1 MNHGKFFSLN
11 LSASRI
17 ENGIAVFDYTDI
29 FDAEVTENHA
39 RTPRFPICV
48 SITPTSVK
56 FILQYCIYLQN
67 NNFASSIDK
76 AIQLGS
82 TQVRHMEEVLIELP
96 LTPTNGLSL
105 TATLKRLYL
114 TPFPIQLPE
123 EKNYILE
130 LIEKRYHKEKQ
141 APNEPN
147 GQNKK
152 EQVPNE
158 PNGQNYLHYQY
169 ELKQQDDLSL
179 DNISYSSLPVYNLLK
194 ENNGYE
200 LYTLHTVEE
209 NKTNEKKYEKVLQK
223 LGLDF
228 FLKMLHRDAKE
239 KKYDKVLQKIVLD
252 FFFDMMHSDVFKN
265 SAHYDEMYSTFMS
278 DFFCAA
284 IIRKAEYYYQRALVN
299 DLYSNNQSISDSINI
314 YAANLE
320 KAEKHWIEC
329 IQSPE
334 ADKHFEFQPNWF
346 EPRAEKKL
354 CDKWYKA
361 WRHIW
366 NFVIPFYKRVE
377 SDYWFAPPE
386 EELQRVYYREKY
398 GDIACSQH
406 LCSKTKKR
414 SSKHPISKDIDILQQ
429 RASASTK
436 WLLKRYNFKDA
447 YRVAWFPWANTL
459 VLSILIAFITLVVGP
474 RKGDGIL
481 LKLYNTFYHFTESIT
496 ELIQSSFSW
505 LYDKALTGVQFHCVP
520 TWLMGGFAIMLTGLA
535 IYLLL
540 PIFKYFRGG
549 KMSFLFPRLIASIA
563 AAWFT
568 ITLGEDLYKA
578 FFDVKLNWCAWSAI
592 VVFIWGFVVYEVHRI
607 VPKIGLLRKLGR
619 ALQLIIISFAIS
631 LAVGMCVINF
641 TGDRMLVRSG
651 ILPKA
656 FRDDVLI
663 HTGDNPN
670 GDPNLVLNFDKIA
683 ADSAI
688 WSDSIVMNYYTHSP
702 YSHLDSIGASLAV
715 RQFADI
721 PYDDTYMQRVA
732 DIYLGKDSL
741 ITDNAPTDLADSIS
755 LVRGRF
761 LLNHD
766 NGLLFKDLLP
776 YVEHREDNHPVAK
789 IVPLLGG
796 NYKLF
801 LLHDFL
807 IQFAVIAMFIGIF
820 IQMIFEEKNVT
831 EA

>member
-1 MNHGKFFSLN
+1 MNHGKFFSLD
-11 LSASRI
+11 LAASRI
-17 ENGIAVFDYTDI
+17 EEGIAVFDYTDI
-29 FDAEVTENHA
+29 FDAEATENHA
-39 RTPRFPICV
+39 QTPRFPICV

-56 FILQYCIYLQN
+56 FILQYCVYLQN
-67 NNFASSIDK
+67 NTFVSSIDK
-76 AIQLGS
+76 AVQLGS
-82 TQVRHMEEVLIELP
+82 TQIRHMEEVLIELP
-96 LTPTNGLSL
+96 LTPTNGQSL

-114 TPFPIQLPE
+114 TPFPIQLKE

-130 LIEKRYHKEKQ
+130 LIEKRYHKEGQ
-141 APNEPN
+141 APNDPN
-147 GQNKK
+147 GH
-152 EQVPNE
+152 
-158 PNGQNYLHYQY
+158 NYLHYQY
-169 ELKQQDDLSL
+169 LLKQKTDTSPS
-179 DNISYSSLPVYNLLK
+179 NITYSSLPVYELLK
-194 ENNGYE
+194 KNGYE
-200 LYTLHTVEE
+200 LYTLHTIKDK
-209 NKTNEKKYEKVLQK
+209 KTN
-223 LGLDF
+223 
-228 FLKMLHRDAKE
+228 E
-239 KKYDKVLQKIVLD
+239 KKYDKVLQKLVLD

-265 SAHYDEMYSTFMS
+265 SAHYDEMYSKFMS

-299 DLYSNNQSISDSINI
+299 DLYSNNQSISDSIDI
-314 YAANLE
+314 YAANFE

-354 CDKWYKA
+354 CDKLYKA
-361 WRHIW
+361 WRYIW

-386 EELQRVYYREKY
+386 EELQRVYYSQCSE
-398 GDIACSQH
+398 IACSQH
-406 LCSKTKKR
+406 LCSKISKR
-414 SSKHPISKDIDILQQ
+414 NLEHPISKDIDILQQ

-436 WLLKRYNFKDA
+436 WFLKRYNFKDA
-447 YRVAWFPWANTL
+447 NRVAWFPWANTL
-459 VLSILIAFITLVVGP
+459 SLFILIAFITLVVGP
-474 RKGDGIL
+474 RNGDGIL

-496 ELIQSSFSW
+496 ELTQSGFSW
-505 LYDKALTGVQFHCVP
+505 LYDKTLAFVLFLGIP
-520 TWLMGGFAIMLTGLA
+520 TWPMWKFAILLIVLISLG
-535 IYLLL
+535 IYLLY
-540 PIFKYFRGG
+540 PIFRSGIFRSGR
-549 KMSFLFPRLIASIA
+549 MHFLFPRLIASIT

-568 ITLGEDLYKA
+568 ITLGEDLFKA
-578 FFDVKLNWCAWSAI
+578 FFDAKINWVVWLAI
-592 VVFIWGFVVYEVHRI
+592 IAFIWGFVVYEVHRI

-619 ALQLIIISFAIS
+619 ALQLIIISFAVS
-631 LAVGMCVINF
+631 LAVGICVINF

-721 PYDDTYMQRVA
+721 PYDNTYMQRVA

-741 ITDNAPTDLADSIS
+741 ITDNTPTDLADSIS

-831 EA
+831 ES

>member
-39 RTPRFPICV
+39 QTPRFPICV

-56 FILQYCIYLQN
+56 FILQYCVYLQN
-67 NNFASSIDK
+67 NTFVSSIDK
-76 AIQLGS
+76 AVQLGS
-82 TQVRHMEEVLIELP
+82 TQIRHMEEVLIELP
-96 LTPTNGLSL
+96 LTPTNGQSL

-114 TPFPIQLPE
+114 TPFPIQLKE

-130 LIEKRYHKEKQ
+130 LIEKRYNKDKSS
-141 APNEPN
+141 PNDSI
-147 GQNKK
+147 
-152 EQVPNE
+152 
-158 PNGQNYLHYQY
+158 HYQY
-169 ELKQQDDLSL
+169 DLKQQDDLSL

-200 LYTLHTVEE
+200 LYTLHTIKDK
-209 NKTNEKKYEKVLQK
+209 KTNEKKYEKVLQK

-265 SAHYDEMYSTFMS
+265 SAHYDEMYSKFMS

-299 DLYSNNQSISDSINI
+299 DLYSNNQSISDSIDI
-314 YAANLE
+314 YAANFE

-354 CDKWYKA
+354 CDKLYKA

-386 EELQRVYYREKY
+386 EELQRVYYSQCSE
-398 GDIACSQH
+398 IACSQH
-406 LCSKTKKR
+406 LCSKISKR
-414 SSKHPISKDIDILQQ
+414 NLEHPISKDIDILQQ

-436 WLLKRYNFKDA
+436 WFLKRYNFKDA
-447 YRVAWFPWANTL
+447 NRVAWFPWANTL
-459 VLSILIAFITLVVGP
+459 SLFILIAFITLVVGP
-474 RKGDGIL
+474 RNGDGIL

-496 ELIQSSFSW
+496 ELTQSGFSW
-505 LYDKALTGVQFHCVP
+505 LYDKTLAFVLFLGIP
-520 TWLMGGFAIMLTGLA
+520 TWPMWKFAILLIVLISLG
-535 IYLLL
+535 IYLLY
-540 PIFKYFRGG
+540 PIFRSGIFRSGR
-549 KMSFLFPRLIASIA
+549 MHFLFPRLIASIT

-568 ITLGEDLYKA
+568 ITLGEDLFKA
-578 FFDVKLNWCAWSAI
+578 FFDAKINWVVWLAI
-592 VVFIWGFVVYEVHRI
+592 IAFIWGFVVYEVHRI

-631 LAVGMCVINF
+631 LAVGICVINF

-670 GDPNLVLNFDKIA
+670 GDPKLVLNFSKIA

-688 WSDSIVMNYYTHSP
+688 WNDSIVMNHYTHSP
-702 YSHLDSIGASLAV
+702 YGLLDSIGAALAV
-715 RQFADI
+715 RQFADT
-721 PYDDTYMQRVA
+721 PYDNTYMQRVA
-732 DIYLGKDSL
+732 NIYIPKDSL

-766 NGLLFKDLLP
+766 NSLLFKDLLP
-776 YVEHREDNHPVAK
+776 YVEHRDDNHPVAK
-789 IVPLLGG
+789 IVPLFGG

-831 EA
+831 ES

>member
-1 MNHGKFFSLN
+1 MNHGKFFSLD
-11 LSASRI
+11 LAASRI
-17 ENGIAVFDYTDI
+17 EEGIAVFDYTDI
-29 FDAEVTENHA
+29 FDAEVTENHNQ
-39 RTPRFPICV
+39 TPRFPICV

-56 FILQYCIYLQN
+56 FILQYCVYLQN
-67 NNFASSIDK
+67 NTFVSSIDK
-76 AIQLGS
+76 AVQLGS
-82 TQVRHMEEVLIELP
+82 TQIRHMEEVLIELP
-96 LTPTNGLSL
+96 LTPTNGQSL

-114 TPFPIQLPE
+114 TPFPIQLKE

-169 ELKQQDDLSL
+169 ELKQQADTSPS
-179 DNISYSSLPVYNLLK
+179 NITYSSLPVYELLK
-194 ENNGYE
+194 KNGYE

-278 DFFCAA
+278 DFFCSA

-314 YAANLE
+314 YAANFE

-361 WRHIW
+361 WRHIR
-366 NFVIPFYKRVE
+366 NFIIPFYERVE